1 MCMNDGFVSDYTFM
15 GVNYGA
21 TRVAAVWGQWHH
33 YFILVKGMT
42 VLEKKKKRQTSIY
55 VLLFGLKKGLPIY
68 RISFYKDSSVTQE
81 KINDVIIAGNIN

>member
-1 MCMNDGFVSDYTFM
+1 MNDGFVSDYTFM

-42 VLEKKKKRQTSIY
+42 VLAKKKKRQTSVY
-55 VLLFGLKKGLPIY
+55 VLLFGLKKGYQFIGSHFIKIAQSHRRKLMM
-68 RISFYKDSSVTQE
+68 SS
-81 KINDVIIAGNIN
+81 

>member
-1 MCMNDGFVSDYTFM
+1 MDLFQITLLWVSIMVQQELQLFGDSGIITSYWWKEWQ
-15 GVNYGA
+15 Y
-21 TRVAAVWGQWHH
+21 W
-33 YFILVKGMT
+33 K
-42 VLEKKKKRQTSIY
+42 KKKKRQTSIY